1 MMSVAFT
8 REESAETAAE
18 VELLFVALATALK
31 CSIASC
37 FARKCSVQEGRDK
50 IGTQFRV
57 LLTI

>member
-37 FARKCSVQEGRDK
+37 FARKSAGVMLGSR
-50 IGTQFRV
+50 GS
-57 LLTI
+57 